1 MTVKPE
7 DIRLSPRQKRLV
19 AEQANSNGKPWQSI
33 LQEALDSS
41 GVTDR
46 EGLDSEFMDW
56 CTEQVRGKKMISLD
70 EAHRILSKCSGSLAQ
85 DIIDDRSGR

>member
-7 DIRLSPRQKRLV
+7 DIQLSPGQQRLI
-19 AEQANSNGKPWQSI
+19 AERANRNGKPWQSI

-46 EGLDSEFMDW
+46 EGEDSEFMDW
-56 CTEQVRGKKMISLD
+56 CAEQVRGKDIISLD
-70 EAHRILSKCSGSLAQ
+70 EAQSILSKCSGSLAH
-85 DIIDDRSGR
+85 DIIDDRSDR

>member
-7 DIRLSPRQKRLV
+7 DIRLSPGQKRLI
-19 AEQANSNGKPWQSI
+19 AERANKNGEPWQSV

-41 GVTDR
+41 GVADR

-56 CTEQVRGKKMISLD
+56 CAEQVRGKDIVSLD
-70 EAHRILSKCSGSLAQ
+70 EAHSILSRCSGALAH
-85 DIIDDRSGR
+85 DIIDDRSDR